1 MAVDLPAWGHKAI
14 DKLRRWF
21 FWRGRKEAKGGHC
34 HVAWS
39 KVCRP
44 VELGGLGISSL
55 KELGWALRMG
65 WLWLHKTESSQPWSA
80 LPIRIPEKV
89 QAFFTTAMQVEIG
102 DGSTTL
108 FWQDRWL
115 HGQRIVDVAPRLVAA
130 VPKKTVGKCTV
141 LEALIDNRWI
151 SDIRGATTVGAI
163 AEYLILWD
171 ILSTVGMQMGVI
183 DIHSVKAA
191 HEGFFF
197 GSVQFEH
204 FEKIWKSWT
213 SAKCHYFVWLVAHKK
228 CWTADQLARHGLDH
242 LEKCPLCNQDE
253 ETIDHLLVSCVFAKQ
268 FWFEFL
274 RQANLQGLAPQS
286 GTVSFLDWWTQA
298 TDRSM
303 GMEKRGIN
311 SLIILGAWTLW
322 KHWNCCVFY
331 AMTPNLVVGL
341 AQAAEDRKMWEL
353 AGAKG
358 VSFLMAQ
365 LSGG

>member
-1 MAVDLPAWGHKAI
+1 
-14 DKLRRWF
+14 
-21 FWRGRKEAKGGHC
+21 
-34 HVAWS
+34 
-39 KVCRP
+39 
-44 VELGGLGISSL
+44 
-55 KELGWALRMG
+55 
-65 WLWLHKTESSQPWSA
+65 
-80 LPIRIPEKV
+80 
-89 QAFFTTAMQVEIG
+89 
-102 DGSTTL
+102 
-108 FWQDRWL
+108 
-115 HGQRIVDVAPRLVAA
+115 
-130 VPKKTVGKCTV
+130 
-141 LEALIDNRWI
+141 
-151 SDIRGATTVGAI
+151 
-163 AEYLILWD
+163 
-171 ILSTVGMQMGVI
+171 
-183 DIHSVKAA
+183 
-191 HEGFFF
+191 
-197 GSVQFEH
+197 
-204 FEKIWKSWT
+204 
-213 SAKCHYFVWLVAHKK
+213 VAHKK
-228 CWTADQLARHGLDH
+228 CWTADRLDRRGLDH
-242 LEKCPLCNQDE
+242 PEKWPLCDQDE